1 MVSIESVVRPA
12 SLVGAG
18 RSFYRS
24 VRTTVEW
31 SGAIAILLQSLI
43 LAAAFGS
50 GAALLLLVVAAL
62 VTAAQLLEN
71 SRRDLVAEISEP
83 RNWRNALAN
92 AGVATAFA
100 LLSLLSSSTQLRS
113 AFVIGAVATLA
124 ASLSDS
130 LSHEIGVVFGGTP
143 RLITTWQLVEPGENG
158 GVSLIGSVVGIVS
171 AFGLAGLAIFAG
183 LIELYGAL
191 LAGTAACAGNLL
203 DSLLGA
209 TVERR
214 GLLANDAV
222 NFSAVCFAGAIVL
235 LTFFALSFS

>member
-1 MVSIESVVRPA
+1 MVSIESAVRQA
-12 SLVGAG
+12 SFVGAG
-18 RSFYRS
+18 RRFYRR

-31 SGAIAILLQSLI
+31 SGIITILLQSFI

-50 GAALLLLVVAAL
+50 GAALLLFVVAAL

-71 SRRDLVAEISEP
+71 SRRDSVAEITEA

-92 AGVATAFA
+92 AGIATGFA

-113 AFVIGAVATLA
+113 AFVVGAVATLA

-130 LSHEIGVVFGGTP
+130 LSHEIGVVFGGRP

-158 GVSLIGSVVGIVS
+158 GVSLIGSAVGVVS
-171 AFGLAGLAIFAG
+171 AFGLAGLAIFVG
-183 LIELYGAL
+183 LIGTRGAL
-191 LAGTAACAGNLL
+191 LAATAACAGNLF

-214 GLLANDAV
+214 GLLANNGV
-222 NFSAVCFAGAIVL
+222 NFSAVFLSGAIVL
-235 LTFFALSFS
+235 LTFFALNLS

>member
-1 MVSIESVVRPA
+1 MVSIESAVRPA

-18 RSFYRS
+18 RTFYRS

-31 SGAIAILLQSLI
+31 SGIIAILLQSII

-50 GAALLLLVVAAL
+50 GAALLLLLVAAL
-62 VTAAQLLEN
+62 VTAAQLLAN
-71 SRRDLVAEISEP
+71 SRRDSVSKISE
-83 RNWRNALAN
+83 RRTWRNAFAN
-92 AGVATAFA
+92 AGVATGFA
-100 LLSLLSSSTQLRS
+100 LLSFISTSTQLRS

-130 LSHEIGVVFGGTP
+130 LSHEIGVVFGGQP

-158 GVSLIGSVVGIVS
+158 GISLAGSVVGIVA
-171 AFGLAGLAIFAG
+171 AFGFAGLATFAG
-183 LIELYGAL
+183 LMGSGGAL
-191 LAGTAACAGNLL
+191 LAATAACAGNLG

-214 GLLANDAV
+214 GLLANDGV
-222 NFSAVCFAGAIVL
+222 NFSAVFFAGAIVL
-235 LTFFALSFS
+235 LVFFALNVS

>member
-1 MVSIESVVRPA
+1 MVSTESTLRRSSLTGAVRT
-12 SLVGAG
+12 
-18 RSFYRS
+18 FYRS

-31 SGAIAILLQSLI
+31 SGIIAILLQSII
-43 LAAAFGS
+43 LAVAFGS

-71 SRRDLVAEISEP
+71 SRRDSVAEISEP

-92 AGVATAFA
+92 AGVATGFA
-100 LLSLLSSSTQLRS
+100 LLSLFSSSPQLRS

-130 LSHEIGVVFGGTP
+130 LSHEIGVVFGGKP

-158 GVSLIGSVVGIVS
+158 GVSLAGSAVGILS
-171 AFGLAGLAIFAG
+171 AAVFAGLAVFVG
-183 LIELYGAL
+183 LINSKGAL
-191 LAGTAACAGNLL
+191 LAATAACAGNFM

-209 TVERR
+209 TVERT
-214 GLLANDAV
+214 GLLANDGV
-222 NFSAVCFAGAIVL
+222 NFSAVFFSGAIVL
-235 LTFFALSFS
+235 LTFFALNLN

>member
-1 MVSIESVVRPA
+1 M
-12 SLVGAG
+12 
-18 RSFYRS
+18 
-24 VRTTVEW
+24 
-31 SGAIAILLQSLI
+31 
-43 LAAAFGS
+43 
-50 GAALLLLVVAAL
+50 LLVAAAL

-71 SRRDLVAEISEP
+71 SRRDSVAPISEP

-92 AGVATAFA
+92 AGVATGYA

-130 LSHEIGVVFGGTP
+130 LSHGIGVVFGGKP

-158 GVSLIGSVVGIVS
+158 GVSLAGSAVGIVS
-171 AFGLAGLAIFAG
+171 AFGFAALAVFVGLVG
-183 LIELYGAL
+183 WPGAL
-191 LAGTAACAGNLL
+191 LAATGACAGNLI

-214 GLLANDAV
+214 GLMANEGV
-222 NFSAVCFAGAIVL
+222 NFSAVSFAGAIVL
-235 LTFFALSFS
+235 LAFFTLNLG